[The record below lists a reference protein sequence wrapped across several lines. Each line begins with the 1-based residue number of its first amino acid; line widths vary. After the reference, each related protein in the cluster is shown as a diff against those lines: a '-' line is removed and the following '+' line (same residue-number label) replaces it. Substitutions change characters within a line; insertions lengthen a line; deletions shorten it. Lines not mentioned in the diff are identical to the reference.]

1 MHLPWINE
9 QPKGRLLELD
19 ILRGVAVLMVI
30 GSHSAV
36 NPGEASGLAFHLG
49 VWLVRFG
56 GTGVDLFFVLSGFL
70 VGGLLFEEIARTG
83 NLRVGRFLIR
93 RGFKIWPGYIALVL
107 FLLVGHL
114 VKYRADLGY
123 TWHALWPNFFH
134 VQNYFHSPR
143 DHTWS
148 LAVEEHFY
156 LALPLLLFF
165 LPRRKDER
173 GYYMPLFPWAALA
186 IALTCLGL
194 RFLRNSQGDFDY
206 YTHIYRT
213 HLRVDSLFFGVFLS
227 YLAVRF
233 RGAIPGVARFR
244 GWLILAGL
252 ALFIPFRDV
261 QVDKEPWVLTYG
273 CSLLYLGYGMILL
286 GLVSPAS
293 PGDWLKR
300 TLYSMPGRAV
310 GFVGYFSYAIY
321 LWHMDF
327 GHKPVDLLNRAG
339 HLNFMDPSLRWA
351 VGLLVTTG
359 LALLV
364 GVALGKLIEYP
375 ALALRDRLFPRTG
388 DNPHVARRPL
398 ETL

>member
-36 NPGEASGLAFHLG
+36 NPGPATGLAHALG

-56 GTGVDLFFVLSGFL
+56 GTGVDLFFVLSGYL
-70 VGGLLFEEIARTG
+70 VGGLLLEELATTG
-83 NLRVGRFLIR
+83 RLHVGRFLIR

-114 VKYRADLGY
+114 AKYQFDLGY
-123 TWHALWPNFFH
+123 TWHVLWPNFFH

-143 DHTWS
+143 EHTWS

-156 LALPLLLFF
+156 LVLPLLLGL
-165 LPRRKDER
+165 LPCRREER
-173 GYYMPLFPWAALA
+173 GYSIPLFPWMALL
-186 IALTCLGL
+186 IAVGCFTL
-194 RFLRNSQGDFDY
+194 RLVCNAHGDFDY
-206 YTHIYRT
+206 YSHIYRT

-233 RGAIPGVARFR
+233 RSGIPGVARFR
-244 GWLILAGL
+244 GWLLLAGV

-273 CSLLYLGYGMILL
+273 FTMLYLGYGMILL
-286 GLVSPAS
+286 GLVSPAA

-300 TLYSMPGRAV
+300 VLYSLPGRIT
-310 GFVGYFSYAIY
+310 GFIGYFSYAIY

-339 HLNFMDPSLRWA
+339 YLDFMGPSLRWV
-351 VGLLVTTG
+351 VGLAVMTG
-359 LALLV
+359 LALVV
-364 GVALGKLIEYP
+364 GVALGKFIEYP
-375 ALALRDRLFPRTG
+375 ALAIRDRLFPRTG
-388 DNPHVARRPL
+388 ANPHIRNQ
-398 ETL
+398 TG